1 METTSILKFQR
12 ISSRKAVDLAR
23 AIQGKPVAEAM
34 KMMHFSDRKAAAL
47 FEKAL
52 KSAVANAENN
62 EGADV
67 ENLYV
72 LRAAAEQGPTMRRG
86 FYGARG
92 MFKPVAKRTSH
103 IRVVLSDEPAHS

>member
-12 ISSRKAVDLAR
+12 ISSRKAVDIAR
-23 AIQGKPVAEAM
+23 AIQGKPIADALNLT
-34 KMMHFSDRKAAAL
+34 HFSDRKAATL

-52 KSAVANAENN
+52 KSAVANAEHN

-67 ENLYV
+67 ERLV
-72 LRAAAEQGPTMRRG
+72 VKRAVAEQGPTMRRG

-92 MFKPVAKRTSH
+92 MFKPIAKRTSH
-103 IRVVLSDEPAHS
+103 IRVVLSDGK